1 VHQETVRIVDAQMSD
16 MSKQM
21 EALDD
26 FVAKARSHNGR
37 FHDAQLGSLDAM
49 ATNSQQS
56 RTSVQEQLDG
66 LYGRVGQLQED
77 VDMHTEHL
85 EQATAPLHEEVRQ
98 PLSELRDSIQS
109 HPMKEYIPTGVTP
122 KKRKYE
128 YSTDLPRTESHEG
141 IRSRHRTSKQFTA
154 LPFSEE
160 AQLAPIPCS
169 PVSSPSKGFVYSDA
183 AEEVGTHPSSSGMN
197 SSNTGLREVDL
208 NVAKQHAHDAEDDT
222 APATNSETPVP
233 APSMDLSD
241 TPDHDEPEQPPL
253 KLHRS
258 ASSNT
263 PVETKLP
270 QKMLSKRMA
279 GMMEGRENVPPSAIA
294 GGRRYRNRNA
304 E

>member
-1 VHQETVRIVDAQMSD
+1 MSD

-26 FVAKARSHNGR
+26 FVAKARSQNGR
-37 FHDAQLGSLDAM
+37 FHEAQLDSLDAM
-49 ATNSQQS
+49 ATNGRDS
-56 RTSVQEQLDG
+56 RKAVNKQLDS
-66 LYGRVGQLQED
+66 LYERVNQLQDD
-77 VDMHTEHL
+77 VYMHTENL
-85 EQATAPLHEEVRQ
+85 EHSTAPLHEEVRQ
-98 PLSELRDSIQS
+98 PLSELRDNIRS

-122 KKRKYE
+122 QKRKYE
-128 YSTDLPRTESHEG
+128 YSTELPRTESHEG

-154 LPFSEE
+154 LPFNEE
-160 AQLAPIPCS
+160 PQMAPMPSS

-183 AEEVGTHPSSSGMN
+183 AEEVGTHSSSSGIN

-208 NVAKQHAHDAEDDT
+208 NVGKQHAQDVEDDT
-222 APATNSETPVP
+222 APNDKPGSP
-233 APSMDLSD
+233 APAPPMDPND
-241 TPDHDEPEQPPL
+241 TLDEDEPEQPPR
-253 KLHRS
+253 KRRRS

-263 PVETKLP
+263 TVETKLP

-279 GMMEGRENVPPSAIA
+279 GMMEGRENVPPSGIA

>member
-1 VHQETVRIVDAQMSD
+1 
-16 MSKQM
+16 
-21 EALDD
+21 
-26 FVAKARSHNGR
+26 
-37 FHDAQLGSLDAM
+37 
-49 ATNSQQS
+49 
-56 RTSVQEQLDG
+56 
-66 LYGRVGQLQED
+66 
-77 VDMHTEHL
+77 
-85 EQATAPLHEEVRQ
+85 
-98 PLSELRDSIQS
+98 
-109 HPMKEYIPTGVTP
+109 
-122 KKRKYE
+122 
-128 YSTDLPRTESHEG
+128 
-141 IRSRHRTSKQFTA
+141 
-154 LPFSEE
+154 
-160 AQLAPIPCS
+160 
-169 PVSSPSKGFVYSDA
+169 
-183 AEEVGTHPSSSGMN
+183 MN

-222 APATNSETPVP
+222 APAANSETPVP

-253 KLHRS
+253 KRHRS

>member
-1 VHQETVRIVDAQMSD
+1 MSD

-26 FVAKARSHNGR
+26 FVAKARSQNGR
-37 FHDAQLGSLDAM
+37 FHEAQLGSLDAM
-49 ATNSQQS
+49 ATNGRDS
-56 RTSVQEQLDG
+56 RKAVHEQLDG
-66 LYGRVGQLQED
+66 LYERVNQLQDD
-77 VDMHTEHL
+77 VSMHTENL

-98 PLSELRDSIQS
+98 PLSELRDNIQS

-128 YSTDLPRTESHEG
+128 YSTELPRTESHEG
-141 IRSRHRTSKQFTA
+141 IRTRHRTSKQFTA
-154 LPFSEE
+154 LPFNEE
-160 AQLAPIPCS
+160 PQLAPIPSS

-183 AEEVGTHPSSSGMN
+183 AEEVGTHSSSSGIN

-208 NVAKQHAHDAEDDT
+208 NVGRQHAQDAEDGTMPDNT
-222 APATNSETPVP
+222 PGSPAPAPP
-233 APSMDLSD
+233 MDLDD
-241 TPDHDEPEQPPL
+241 TLDKDEPEQPPL
-253 KLHRS
+253 KRRRS
-258 ASSNT
+258 ASSN

-279 GMMEGRENVPPSAIA
+279 GMMEGRENVPPSGIA
-294 GGRRYRNRNA
+294 GGRRYRNRNV